1 MGRKLP
7 KQAVLEPLNLAKLQF
22 KNRKK
27 WMFD

>member
-7 KQAVLEPLNLAKLQF
+7 KQAVFQPFNLAKLQF